1 MPRYFKLFFMLLIDY
16 KQKKNIF
23 RVIHEHEIYFGI
35 QVIYATILL
44 RCRFSVLVKKTD
56 RYQQSDT

>member
-1 MPRYFKLFFMLLIDY
+1 MLLIDY